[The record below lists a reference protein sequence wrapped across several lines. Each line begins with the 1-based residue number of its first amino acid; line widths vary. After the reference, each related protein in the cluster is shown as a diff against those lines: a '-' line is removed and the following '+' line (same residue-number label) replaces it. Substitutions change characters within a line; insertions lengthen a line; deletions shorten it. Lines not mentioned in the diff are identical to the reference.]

1 MHESILDALRRQD
14 TADALRLAQ
23 AWVAEA
29 ADDAQAQ
36 RWLALARQQ
45 HGDTAGA
52 LDSIDR
58 AIALAPEDAELHL
71 LRASILVG
79 ANDLPQAE
87 VALAQTAALDPNAF
101 MAYIMRGHL
110 ALGRGDLDEVERL
123 SRTAARLQPEHPQL
137 LGLDGMLA
145 LRRGDADRAL
155 ALLSRASNALPD
167 DPRLLYALGFAY
179 LDKQH
184 LAFAETAFR
193 RVATLTPG
201 TSVPMMALVAQL
213 AHRQGR
219 LDDAIAA
226 LETVLADPAG
236 DTANMRRLAGEYALQ
251 ADRPAQALEH
261 LRPALAAVPADRRT
275 LHAALIAWQ
284 RLGTLDDARATLE
297 AALTSTT
304 DAHDLWLARLALE
317 PVGGA
322 EARALIARWQ
332 AAMPAH
338 VPALEAQLRVHDMAG
353 ERDQG
358 EAVAQ
363 RIVALE
369 PGRISGEERLVE
381 AMLERGEHAAAIDH
395 VCRLMQR
402 LPEQNR
408 TILRPWLAAVQDA
421 AGRVEDA
428 LATWLAFQQEQ
439 QPHRLPLPPLGQAG
453 QEALSPW
460 PPLAAVDAQTQA
472 RPLFV
477 WGAPGSGVE
486 RVIAVLSAASPVL
499 RGDRFGAQP
508 PSDGLQRYRSVGELD
523 SGALDGAA
531 LVAEWRAQLP
541 ARGIG
546 DGNIVDW
553 LLWWDNVL
561 LRALRPHLPEGRL
574 LIVLRDP
581 RDMLLDWLANG
592 APAPLQLASPEGGAR
607 WLAAVLEQIAVLH
620 AQDLYPHRLLRL
632 DGIETDPAAV
642 AAALEQAFGVPFPTV
657 ATLGP
662 PRLAAGHWRAYA
674 GPLAAAFVLLTPVA
688 MRLGYPAS

>member
-1 MHESILDALRRQD
+1 MHQPILDALRRQD

-23 AWVAEA
+23 TWAAEA
-29 ADDAQAQ
+29 ADDPQAF
-36 RWLALARQQ
+36 RWLALAQQQ
-45 HGDTAGA
+45 HGETATA
-52 LDSIDR
+52 LDSIGR
-58 AIALAPEDAELHL
+58 AIALAPEDASLHL
-71 LRASILVG
+71 LHAGMLVS
-79 ANDLPQAE
+79 ANDLAQAE
-87 VALAQTAALDPNAF
+87 DALAQTAALDPNEF
-101 MAYIMRGHL
+101 LAYVMRAHL

-137 LGLDGMLA
+137 LGVDGMLA

-155 ALLSRASNALPD
+155 ALLSRAGNALPD

-184 LAFAETAFR
+184 FAFAETAFR
-193 RVATLTPG
+193 RVAALTPG
-201 TSVPMMALVAQL
+201 TGAAMMALVAQL
-213 AHRQGR
+213 AYRQGR
-219 LDDAIAA
+219 LDDAITA
-226 LETVLADPAG
+226 LETVLADPSG

-251 ADRPAQALEH
+251 ADRPAEALDH
-261 LRPALAAVPADRRT
+261 LRRTLAVAPADRRT

-284 RLGTLDDARATLE
+284 RLGTIDDARATLE
-297 AALTSTT
+297 AALATTT

-317 PVGGA
+317 PVGGP

-369 PGRISGEERLVE
+369 PGRLSGEERLVE
-381 AMLERGEHAAAIDH
+381 ALLERGEHDAAIAH
-395 VCRLMQR
+395 VHGLMQR
-402 LPEQNR
+402 MPERDR
-408 TILRPWLAAVQDA
+408 TVVRPWLAAVQDA
-421 AGRVEDA
+421 AGRPDDA
-428 LATWLAFQQEQ
+428 LATWVAFQQEQ
-439 QPHRLPLPPLGQAG
+439 LPHRLPLPPLGQAPA
-453 QEALSPW
+453 QWL
-460 PPLAAVDAQTQA
+460 PLGAVDPQNQA

-477 WGAPGSGVE
+477 WGPPGSGVE
-486 RVIAVLSAASPVL
+486 RAIAVIDAASPVL
-499 RGDRFGAQP
+499 RGDRFGQQP
-508 PSDGLQRYRSVGELD
+508 PTDGLQRFRSIEELE

-541 ARGIG
+541 ARGVG

-553 LLWWDNVL
+553 LLWWDNAL

-592 APAPLQLASPEGGAR
+592 APAPLGLASPETGAQ
-607 WLAAVLEQIAVLH
+607 WLAAVLAQVADLH
-620 AQDLYPHRLLRL
+620 EQDLYPHHLVRL
-632 DGIETDPAAV
+632 DGTEHDPAGV
-642 AAALEQAFGVPFPTV
+642 AAALEQAFGVAFPTI
-657 ATLGP
+657 ATVGP

-674 GPLAAAFVLLTPVA
+674 TPLAAAFALLTPVA
-688 MRLGYPAS
+688 VRLGYPET